1 MDGGGALVLRLRRR
15 KHRPEGSLLSRRCL
29 CQTHGPGRCP
39 PHRLSPYL
47 SKFKVG
53 ERLWGWTPAEFT
65 RLMKRM
71 LSLLL
76 APDAE
81 KFSLKAFRAVKATEL
96 AKAGSALGSI
106 LAAGEWKSTAFMR
119 YVDEDA
125 VDASAV
131 LGMVTE
137 ASDSE

>member
-1 MDGGGALVLRLRRR
+1 
-15 KHRPEGSLLSRRCL
+15 
-29 CQTHGPGRCP
+29 
-39 PHRLSPYL
+39 
-47 SKFKVG
+47 
-53 ERLWGWTPAEFT
+53 
-65 RLMKRM
+65 MKRM

-81 KFSLKAFRAVKATEL
+81 KFSLKAFRAGKATEL

-119 YVDEDA
+119 HVDEDA